1 MDKLNSDLES
11 IAETRRLVEVAYDAG
26 KTLAQCEEP
35 TVHRILKA
43 VADAALTHAR
53 ELAEMA
59 VLETGFGIV
68 EDKVAKNRFAATNVF
83 NDVLEQKLVG
93 IIQRDTISGIWEIAV
108 PMGVVAAI
116 IPSTNPTSTTI
127 FKILISLAG
136 RNTIVLSPHPAAKD
150 CIAHTAD
157 LCYRAALAVGA
168 PKGCISWQ
176 TLPTLEGTAELMHH
190 KKTAV
195 ILATGG
201 AAMVH
206 AAYSSGKPAFG
217 VGPGNVPAYVD
228 RSADVAMAAEQILRS
243 NCFDN
248 GTICSS
254 EQAIVAD
261 EPIDSCLRL
270 ELEKHGAYFLPHEL
284 IPSLEAVV
292 APGGKLN
299 SRVVG
304 KSCTQIADWA
314 GIPIPTSTRCIIV
327 GLEGVGRNYPL
338 SCEKLCP
345 VLAYYIASD
354 WVSGCERCLQIL
366 AYGGQGHTLVIH
378 AQDMAVIERFALE
391 KPVGRLL
398 VNTPSSQGAIGL
410 TTNLTP
416 SLTLGCGS
424 AGGNITTD
432 NVTAR
437 HLVQIRRVAF
447 DSSVATVE
455 ESLATSTPQEEQF
468 PVGEEEKAGDEEI
481 IRETITKALAE
492 ETWW

>member
-1 MDKLNSDLES
+1 MDKLDKDLES
-11 IAETRRLVEVAYDAG
+11 IAETRRLVEESATAG
-26 KTLAQCEEP
+26 KVLAQCDE
-35 TVHRILKA
+35 TTIHRILHA
-43 VADAALTHAR
+43 VADTSLDHAR

-59 VLETGFGIV
+59 AQETGFGVV
-68 EDKVAKNRFAATNVF
+68 EDKIAKNQFAAKNILD
-83 NDVLEQKLVG
+83 DVLKQKLIG
-93 IIQRDTISGIWEIAV
+93 IVKRDDAAGIWEIAV

-116 IPSTNPTSTTI
+116 IPSTNPTSTAI

-136 RNTIVLSPHPAAKD
+136 RNTVVLSPHPAARN
-150 CIAHTAD
+150 CITYTAD
-157 LCYRAALAVGA
+157 LCHRAAVAVGA
-168 PKGCISWQ
+168 PPGCIGWQ
-176 TLPTLEGTAELMHH
+176 TIPTLEGTAELMQH

-201 AAMVH
+201 SAMVH

-228 RSADVAMAAEQILRS
+228 RSADVAQAAERILS
-243 NCFDN
+243 SKCFDN

-261 EPIDSCLRL
+261 EPIDTQLRS
-270 ELEKHGAYFLPHEL
+270 ELEKRGAYF
-284 IPSLEAVV
+284 IPREMIPALEAVV
-292 APGGKLN
+292 TPGGKLN
-299 SRVVG
+299 PRVVG
-304 KSCTQIADWA
+304 QPVQRIAEWA
-314 GIPIPTSTRCIIV
+314 GITISTDSRCLIV
-327 GLEGVGRNYPL
+327 ELDGVGRDYPL

-345 VLAYYIASD
+345 ILAYYTASD
-354 WVSGCERCLQIL
+354 WVSGCERCLEIL
-366 AYGGQGHTLVIH
+366 AYGGKGHSLVIH

-410 TTNLTP
+410 STNLTP

-437 HLVQIRRVAF
+437 HLLQIRRVAF
-447 DSSVATVE
+447 HKAAEMAEEGLTKALVVVEPPPADATDQTAE
-455 ESLATSTPQEEQF
+455 E
-468 PVGEEEKAGDEEI
+468 DI
-481 IRETITKALAE
+481 IRNAIARALAE
-492 ETWW
+492 EAWW